1 VTLAEGKLQAKRH
14 IKQFGHKKMKKY
26 IALPFLLLLFYSVS
40 FAQNRVSQLPPTS
53 TGVVVPDRSVTL
65 AAKIVGRVSAVNA
78 DEGDRV
84 NAGDILV
91 DIGDAELRANL
102 SAAEAG
108 LRMEELNRAHQERL
122 ADRVRK
128 LREQGTV
135 SAENLDD
142 ANFKVEAGEQ
152 MVVNA
157 KAEVARA
164 RAMLD
169 ETKIRAPFS
178 GVIVHKNIE
187 TGDVTAPGEPLLI
200 LEDHGTLKFRT
211 SVKEQDVS
219 RIDYGQ
225 TVRVTID
232 ALDDLVLEATVTK
245 IIPSGNVSTH
255 EFVVETTLP
264 QQDKLYP
271 GMFGKAEFTR

>member
-1 VTLAEGKLQAKRH
+1 
-14 IKQFGHKKMKKY
+14 MKKKRM
-26 IALPFLLLLFYSVS
+26 LPILLFLVCSIS
-40 FAQNRVSQLPPTS
+40 SAQDRVTQPPPTS

-65 AAKIVGRVSAVNA
+65 AAKVVGRVTAVNA
-78 DEGDRV
+78 EEGDRID
-84 NAGDILV
+84 AGDVLV

-102 SAAEAG
+102 AAAQAR
-108 LRMEELNRAHQERL
+108 LRMEELNWAHQEKL
-122 ADRVRK
+122 ADRVRS

-142 ANFKVEAGEQ
+142 ANFKAEAGEQ
-152 MVVNA
+152 MVASA

-178 GVIVHKNIE
+178 GVIIRKVVE
-187 TGDVTAPGEPLLI
+187 AGDVTAPGEPLLI

-211 SVKEQDVS
+211 SVKEQDVA
-219 RIDYGQ
+219 RIDNGQ

-232 ALDDLVLEATVTK
+232 ALDDLALEATVTT
-245 IIPSGNVSTH
+245 IIPSGNLSTH
-255 EFVVETTLP
+255 EFVVEATLP

-271 GMFGKAEFTR
+271 GMFGKADFSR